1 MIFVGLAGIAQTFNL
16 ESKRF
21 NVGDVYQPT
30 PIIMFELG
38 RSEILENSFIQLDSI
53 AALLILHDSLSIEI
67 GNHSD
72 KIDPRRSSSYSQK
85 RAESIVNYLIDK
97 GIDPN
102 RLSAIGYG
110 VSRPIVAERTIVDM
124 DSEEEKQKA
133 WMRNYRAEFVIT
145 RVDASF

>member
-1 MIFVGLAGIAQTFNL
+1 MIFVGLAGIAQTFNI

-67 GNHSD
+67 GNHTDGRTS
-72 KIDPRRSSSYSQK
+72 PRSSSVLSQR
-85 RAESIVNYLIDK
+85 RAESIVNYFINK
-97 GIDPN
+97 GISPD
-102 RLSAIGYG
+102 RLMPIGYQG
-110 VSRPIVAERTIVDM
+110 GRLIISNEEIAKMETEEQKEKAHALNRRT
-124 DSEEEKQKA
+124 
-133 WMRNYRAEFVIT
+133 EFVI
-145 RVDASF
+145 SKIN